1 MNSNGQLLLYDAL
14 LAFLLIFVFLAAVIF
29 VIGGMDDV
37 FIDSNEAL
45 DDLELLSS
53 VNVHGSD
60 VLSALAAG
68 DVEAGRVVLDVLSGR
83 SFVLRDVSSGRVLL
97 EGGSGG
103 ATVVSARK
111 IVGGRE
117 FELIL
122 FS

>member
-53 VNVHGSD
+53 LNVHGSD
-60 VLSALAAG
+60 VLSALADG

>member
-60 VLSALAAG
+60 VLSALADG

>member
-53 VNVHGSD
+53 VNVHGND

>member
-29 VIGGMDDV
+29 VLGGMDDV

-60 VLSALAAG
+60 VLSALADG

-122 FS
+122 IS